1 MPNMKRI
8 PASESRKATEQMRS
22 ARKVKITGTASSKP
36 QVSGSMSKS
45 QPKPTKPKGSGISRT
60 VSRAPSGRVNKP
72 LPRDPNAAPSPRRLL
87 PKGPNTAP
95 SEKRLLAKATKRA
108 PLETKRIGG
117 VFAVP
122 KKPKKT
128 IY

>member
-1 MPNMKRI
+1 MPNMKKSKVDKTPKRKV
-8 PASESRKATEQMRS
+8 PEGFEFPRNKKTVPNPPGAPRAQAPSRK
-22 ARKVKITGTASSKP
+22 KPLPKIVGAKP
-36 QVSGSMSKS
+36 GE
-45 QPKPTKPKGSGISRT
+45 R
-60 VSRAPSGRVNKP
+60 RL